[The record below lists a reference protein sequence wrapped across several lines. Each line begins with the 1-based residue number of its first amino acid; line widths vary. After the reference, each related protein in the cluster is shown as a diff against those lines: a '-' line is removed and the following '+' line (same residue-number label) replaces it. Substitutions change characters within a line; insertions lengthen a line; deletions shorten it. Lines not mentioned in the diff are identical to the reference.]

1 MLKNVVDDLLLK
13 AEDSFP
19 TMQMLKDTR
28 YSINYFLKNEGEV
41 E

>member
-13 AEDSFP
+13 AEDSSP
-19 TMQMLKDTR
+19 TMQMLQDTR
-28 YSINYFLKNEGEV
+28 YSINYFLKSEGEV